1 LLVFKDLFQLGNPV
15 EHRGIVIT
23 PLFPRRDPVAQYVTL
38 DEALPHGFRVRE
50 VSDAGL
56 VPELL
61 AENPLTNDVLLYDG
75 EELVGAKQNRILN
88 VSVLV
93 AGTKLP
99 IPVSCVEEGRWHAQ
113 SAAFGAAPH
122 AANPRLRRRKAEA
135 LQAEP
140 LARGAAQADVWDEV
154 ALTADRLEVASP
166 TRANSDA
173 FRAHRPSLAQLEQA
187 FPLEAGQSGAV
198 LALGDNLCLDA
209 VSQPDAFARL
219 WPKLRAGYL
228 LDALDRL
235 DQPAATAAAVGD
247 FIAVLSAAG
256 ITQGPAAGRGSDVR
270 VDGTQILGSG
280 SSSTASCCSS
290 QRSPAM
296 FHRTRGWAGSAAQ
309 AVEGARAPLGGKRRL
324 TLAPCLDQ
332 MVATVVPQG
341 KGFVRTDR
349 LNVQLCEQ

>member
-1 LLVFKDLFQLGNPV
+1 VAATPEQRKELRVFEDLFQLGNPV

-38 DEALPHGFRVRE
+38 DEALPLGFRVRE

-56 VPELL
+56 VPELFV
-61 AENPLTNDVLLYDG
+61 ENPLTQDVLLYDG

-93 AGTKLP
+93 AAGTKLP

-113 SAAFGAAPH
+113 SAAFRAAPH
-122 AANPRLRRRKAEA
+122 AAHPRLRRRKAEA

-154 ALTADRLEVASP
+154 ALTADRLAVASP
-166 TRANSDA
+166 TRANADA

-187 FPLEAGQSGAV
+187 FPLEAGQCGAV

-209 VSQPDAFARL
+209 VSRPDAFTRL

-228 LDALDRL
+228 LDALDQL
-235 DQPAATAAAVGD
+235 DQPAASSGCISDFVASLATAALASRP
-247 FIAVLSAAG
+247 SAG
-256 ITQGPAAGRGSDVR
+256 HGSDVR
-270 VDGTQILGSG
+270 LNGEHILGSG
-280 SSSTASCCSS
+280 LEVDRELLQVSA
-290 QRSPAM
+290 
-296 FHRTRGWAGSAAQ
+296 FTRDGSATSRM
-309 AVEGARAPLGGKRRL
+309 GRISRPSRRR
-324 TLAPCLDQ
+324 
-332 MVATVVPQG
+332 G
-341 KGFVRTDR
+341 S
-349 LNVQLCEQ
+349 

>member
-1 LLVFKDLFQLGNPV
+1 MFKDLFQLGTPV

-23 PLFPRRDPVAQYVTL
+23 PLFPRRDPLAQYVTL
-38 DEALPHGFRVRE
+38 DEALPLGFRVRE
-50 VSDAGL
+50 VNDAGL

-61 AENPLTNDVLLYDG
+61 VENPLTQDVLLYDG

-93 AGTKLP
+93 AAGTKLP

-122 AANPRLRRRKAEA
+122 AAHPRLRRRKAEA

-154 ALTADRLEVASP
+154 ALTADRLAVASP

-187 FPLEAGQSGAV
+187 FPLEAGQCGAV
-198 LALGDNLCLDA
+198 LALGENLCLDA
-209 VSQPDAFARL
+209 VSRPAAFARL

-235 DQPAATAAAVGD
+235 DQPAAGSATISDFVASLATAA
-247 FIAVLSAAG
+247 IASR
-256 ITQGPAAGRGSDVR
+256 PSAGRGSDAR
-270 VDGTQILGSG
+270 LNGEYILGSG
-280 SSSTASCCSS
+280 LELDGELLQVSA
-290 QRSPAM
+290 
-296 FHRTRGWAGSAAQ
+296 FTRDGSATSRM
-309 AVEGARAPLGGKRRL
+309 GRISRPSRRRAS
-324 TLAPCLDQ
+324 
-332 MVATVVPQG
+332 
-341 KGFVRTDR
+341 
-349 LNVQLCEQ
+349 

>member
-1 LLVFKDLFQLGNPV
+1 VTSEQRKELLVFVDLFQLGDPT

-38 DEALPHGFRVRE
+38 DEALPLGFRVRE

-56 VPELL
+56 VPELFV
-61 AENPLTNDVLLYDG
+61 ENPLTQDVLLYDG
-75 EELVGAKQNRILN
+75 EELLGAKQNRILN

-93 AGTKLP
+93 AAGTKLP

-122 AANPRLRRRKAEA
+122 AAHPRLRRRKAEA

-154 ALTADRLEVASP
+154 ALTADRLAVVSP

-173 FRAHRPSLAQLEQA
+173 FREHRPSLAQLEQA
-187 FPLEAGQSGAV
+187 FPLEAGQCGAV
-198 LALGDNLCLDA
+198 LALGDDICLDA
-209 VSQPDAFARL
+209 VSRPDAFAHL

-235 DQPAATAAAVGD
+235 DQPAAGSATVRD
-247 FIAVLSAAG
+247 FVASLANATIAGRPS
-256 ITQGPAAGRGSDVR
+256 AGRGGDIRLSGGR
-270 VDGTQILGSG
+270 VLGSG
-280 SSSTASCCSS
+280 LDLDGELLQVSAFTRDGSPSSRMGRISRPSRRRAS
-290 QRSPAM
+290 
-296 FHRTRGWAGSAAQ
+296 
-309 AVEGARAPLGGKRRL
+309 
-324 TLAPCLDQ
+324 
-332 MVATVVPQG
+332 
-341 KGFVRTDR
+341 
-349 LNVQLCEQ
+349 

>member
-1 LLVFKDLFQLGNPV
+1 VVDANDVADHAERAPGIREARALLDV
-15 EHRGIVIT
+15 EFDVSSEFLR
-23 PLFPRRDPVAQYVTL
+23 FAYRERRIAALPERSKRVRDGDPV
-38 DEALPHGFRVRE
+38 
-50 VSDAGL
+50 
-56 VPELL
+56 
-61 AENPLTNDVLLYDG
+61 
-75 EELVGAKQNRILN
+75 
-88 VSVLV
+88 
-93 AGTKLP
+93 
-99 IPVSCVEEGRWHAQ
+99 
-113 SAAFGAAPH
+113 
-122 AANPRLRRRKAEA
+122 
-135 LQAEP
+135 
-140 LARGAAQADVWDEV
+140 
-154 ALTADRLEVASP
+154 
-166 TRANSDA
+166 
-173 FRAHRPSLAQLEQA
+173 
-187 FPLEAGQSGAV
+187 AV

>member
-38 DEALPHGFRVRE
+38 DEALPLGFCVRE
-50 VSDAGL
+50 VNDAGL

-61 AENPLTNDVLLYDG
+61 AENPLTHDVLLYDG

-93 AGTKLP
+93 AAGTKLP

-122 AANPRLRRRKAEA
+122 AAHPRLRRRKAEA

-154 ALTADRLEVASP
+154 ALTADRLAVASP

-187 FPLEAGQSGAV
+187 FPLEAGQCGAV

-209 VSQPDAFARL
+209 VSRPDAFAHL

-235 DQPAATAAAVGD
+235 DQPAAGSGSISDFVASLATAA
-247 FIAVLSAAG
+247 IARRPSD
-256 ITQGPAAGRGSDVR
+256 GRGSDLRLNGEHV
-270 VDGTQILGSG
+270 LGSG
-280 SSSTASCCSS
+280 LEVDRELLQVSA
-290 QRSPAM
+290 
-296 FHRTRGWAGSAAQ
+296 FTRDGSATSRL
-309 AVEGARAPLGGKRRL
+309 GRISRPSRRRAS
-324 TLAPCLDQ
+324 
-332 MVATVVPQG
+332 
-341 KGFVRTDR
+341 
-349 LNVQLCEQ
+349 